1 LSRIGRFVV
10 PDLPHHVTQ
19 RGNRREKLFFGDD
32 DYALYRDLLREAC
45 GREGVAVWAY
55 CLMPNHVHLIL
66 APRTPEGLGRALGKA
81 HRRYSAFVNARMRV
95 TGHLFQA
102 RFSSVV
108 MDEDHL
114 MAAARYVALN
124 PVRARLVARPE
135 DWRWSSASAH
145 LAGRD
150 DGLVEVAPL
159 LERCDGRF
167 ADLIAEE
174 PEPALVAALRAAET
188 IGRPLGGAAFLD
200 RLAALTGRNPRPG
213 KRGRKPRGAAAP
225 VRKRRRANEKAADD
239 RPINS

>member
-1 LSRIGRFVV
+1 MARIGRFVV

-19 RGNRREKLFFGDD
+19 RGNRRERVFFSDD

-45 GREGVAVWAY
+45 GREGVAVWSY
-55 CLMPNHVHLIL
+55 CLMPNHVNLIL

-81 HRRYSAFVNARMRV
+81 HRRYSSFVNARARA
-95 TGHLFQA
+95 TGHLFQG

-124 PVRARLVARPE
+124 PVRARLVARAE
-135 DWRWSSASAH
+135 DWPWSSARAH

-159 LERCDGRF
+159 IVRCGGRF
-167 ADLIAEE
+167 ADLIATE
-174 PEPALVAALRAAET
+174 PPASAIAALRAAET
-188 IGRPLGGAAFLD
+188 IGRPLGSPAFLD
-200 RLAALTGRNPRPG
+200 RVAALSGRDPRPA
-213 KRGRKPRGAAAP
+213 KRGRKRREETAA
-225 VRKRRRANEKAADD
+225 RAKK
-239 RPINS
+239 